1 MPRIIKPSTGAFT
14 STSLS
19 VDSSG
24 RVYSAS
30 SGAGAAMFRTT
41 LKAVGGQSGTY
52 TAKSNSTKAL
62 VFIAGG
68 GGGGSGTGG
77 PGSGSGGSMTYGT
90 YFSPAPSPTSWYFS
104 AGNGGNGGGRMQGSA
119 QCGQDGQASN
129 FGQPAIVTAN
139 GANRGCSPPDGSGNA
154 GNWTTNAPSNTVE
167 YSGNSSPVG
176 QGNELTKET
185 WLNMVGAPNSKT
197 YSEGGSPSNTG
208 QAGGQGVICIWEDA
222 GADGF

>member
-62 VFIAGG
+62 VFISGG
-68 GGGGSGTGG
+68 GGGGSGQGG

-104 AGNGGNGGGRMQGSA
+104 AGSGGNGGGRMQGTA
-119 QCGQDGQASN
+119 QCGGDGGATN

-139 GANRGCSPPDGSGNA
+139 GANRGCNPGGGGSGNA
-154 GNWTTNAPSNTVE
+154 GNWTTNAPSNTVA
-167 YSGNSSPVG
+167 YNDPSPVG
-176 QGNELTKET
+176 QGNELTQET
-185 WLNMVGAPNSKT
+185 WLNMVGTPANKT
-197 YSEGGSPSNTG
+197 YGQGGSPSSTG
-208 QAGGQGVICIWEDA
+208 QAGGQGIVCIWEDA